1 MSASVLMIS
10 CCLKSDSPT
19 PLSSES
25 SPFLAPLRSA
35 SPLDGVTLCADEA
48 ADDGSSPGWWH
59 AFSALDFARRSRR
72 RSVILCSRAFLESS
86 VGGKND
92 RFWREEKERVLIREF
107 G

>member
-48 ADDGSSPGWWH
+48 DDGSSPGWWH

-72 RSVILCSRAFLESS
+72 SSVILCSRAFLESS
-86 VGGKND
+86 VGRKTI
-92 RFWREEKERVLIREF
+92 RFGEKSKRERESF
-107 G
+107 D